1 MTANPRY
8 NYFEAHSKSDTVNI
22 VAGLTDALYVGTTGT
37 VIAVMQTGD
46 TCAFVGVPAGAILP
60 ISIKR
65 VNSASTTASNFV
77 ALYER

>member
-1 MTANPRY
+1 MMTP
-8 NYFEAHSKSDTVNI
+8 FKSFTTVSKSDTVNI
-22 VAGLTDALYVGTTGT
+22 YTGGKLTDALYVGTTGT

-60 ISIKR
+60 ISITR